1 MVNKKINTR
10 RKCESVLLS
19 CTAPIIAAELRREL
33 DKANFNSF
41 TIEALKRK
49 EVKIVPVV
57 RYFVPGVGVKVKLLE
72 FKSLQGETA
81 VILSEYLVSVLEQN
95 ELNSFAPAKIAKKK
109 CP

>member
-1 MVNKKINTR
+1 M
-10 RKCESVLLS
+10 
-19 CTAPIIAAELRREL
+19 IAAELRREL

-95 ELNSFAPAKIAKKK
+95 ELKEKVVDFCSDNCNTNFERVKRRG
-109 CP
+109 